1 MNMKLPKGSKKAI
14 KRYLKS
20 RFRKEQAK
28 AIMQKT
34 SSIYT
39 DFVREAPA
47 PLVMNFL
54 RSKYY
59 GGLSI
64 FAFYEAMERDV
75 DNDVLQEI
83 LWCMLLNGGDIRR
96 KRPIRLRFSETC
108 LQRITYSVLKK
119 YSAFVDKKA
128 DSGKWKNVWRIK
140 VNPDDHR
147 NGFCMPLTNCPVAAF
162 AKRHRYEHLMP
173 LFCGS
178 DFKVAEKHGMRLIR
192 THTEAEGAK
201 DCDFW
206 YLFGNEKAE

>member
-34 SSIYT
+34 ASIYT

-83 LWCMLLNGGDIRR
+83 LWCRLN
-96 KRPIRLRFSETC
+96 KRS
-108 LQRITYSVLKK
+108 
-119 YSAFVDKKA
+119 
-128 DSGKWKNVWRIK
+128 
-140 VNPDDHR
+140 
-147 NGFCMPLTNCPVAAF
+147 
-162 AKRHRYEHLMP
+162 
-173 LFCGS
+173 
-178 DFKVAEKHGMRLIR
+178 
-192 THTEAEGAK
+192 
-201 DCDFW
+201 
-206 YLFGNEKAE
+206 